1 MEQKDEDSDE
11 EIPSDTDEET
21 EEKEEK
27 ELKVNQLNMPKD
39 RKRNLV
45 SCLTLYPINI
55 KILVRKSAE
64 VCCLLFAS
72 HEYHKF
78 KMP

>member
-1 MEQKDEDSDE
+1 MLYAKNSETSNLLTGTVAERKDEDSDE

-45 SCLTLYPINI
+45 SCLTLYPTNI
-55 KILVRKSAE
+55 
-64 VCCLLFAS
+64 
-72 HEYHKF
+72 
-78 KMP
+78 